1 MNHKT
6 KEAIEMLHNEI
17 DLIAMNGNVTEA
29 AVKKLTFLTEPLL
42 KLHKIEMYEEAEE
55 HSERGYARDGRSYDD
70 MSYNENSYARRK
82 RDRMGRYSSDEYARE
97 NRSNRSRD
105 GYSGDEKEE
114 MIEHL
119 EDMMSKATSE
129 KERQAFQ
136 RCITAIENG

>member
-29 AVKKLTFLTEPLL
+29 SVKKLTFLTEPLL
-42 KLHKIEMYEEAEE
+42 KLHKISMYEEAEE
-55 HSERGYARDGRSYDD
+55 YSEREYARDGRSYDD

-97 NRSNRSRD
+97 NRSNRPRD

-119 EDMMSKATSE
+119 ERLMNEAQTE
-129 KERQAFQ
+129 KNKQVIQ
-136 RCITAIENG
+136 RAISALR